1 MFSGS
6 RFNPKPGV
14 LDFWSEF
21 RKPNPYRWPILLVS
35 MAPVGLIILWASGER
50 VYIDP
55 ERPEVTYITTY
66 AADQTDE
73 EIIAVNEEIQAEQD
87 ELQARLDEVTA
98 RKKEVYRA
106 LGNATGMDVEGI
118 EENIAE
124 RKAAEA
130 AAREKNKP

>member
-21 RKPNPYRWPILLVS
+21 RKPNPYRWPILLAS
-35 MAPVGLIILWASGER
+35 MMPIGLIFLWASGER
-50 VYIDP
+50 IYLDP

-73 EIIAVNEEIQAEQD
+73 EIIAVNEEIQAEQ
-87 ELQARLDEVTA
+87 EALQARLDEVAA

-124 RKAAEA
+124 RKAAEEA
-130 AAREKNKP
+130 GRETSAP

>member
-1 MFSGS
+1 
-6 RFNPKPGV
+6 
-14 LDFWSEF
+14 
-21 RKPNPYRWPILLVS
+21 